1 MDHTPSFALPSFWGA
16 PWKVEFRAGNLLFD
30 EKPVSDFFLNE
41 CNFRQSTIDEVVQL
55 LKADAQ
61 IRCGV
66 GDEETAGNLAERLS
80 EVGLLS
86 EYSKGDW

>member
-16 PWKVEFRAGNLLFD
+16 PWKVEFRAENLLFD
-30 EKPVSDFFLNE
+30 KEPIIDFFRNE
-41 CNFRQSTIDEVVQL
+41 CSFRQSTIDEVIQL

-66 GDEETAGNLAERLS
+66 GDEETASALAQRLA

-86 EYSKGDW
+86 EYSKGD